1 MLKNKKFTTNR
12 MDSRSANFGKE
23 NLSDRILKK
32 VLKKH
37 AFLLGHTFY
46 VNVSLTRIQDYPF
59 PQLFVKTTVLDKQT
73 LGLSKSEFYI
83 LQHDDNF
90 FELRLDNIFSDE
102 RSRGRGLASL
112 ALYIGFIACSQII
125 LGDHS
130 VPGSA
135 TVVLTLTDASKHG
148 AMKTSFYENL
158 RLQPGT
164 PHYIKNQKR
173 YQVLNNENGLWNIH
187 EISNSAPHAK
197 FAAIRIQK
205 FLNDKIPGAHF
216 LVKVRSE
223 QGPPNQ

>member
-1 MLKNKKFTTNR
+1 MMN
-12 MDSRSANFGKE
+12 SRSANFRKE
-23 NLSDRILKK
+23 KLSDRMLKK

-46 VNVSLTRIQDYPF
+46 VNVTFTRIQDHPS

-73 LGLSKSEFYI
+73 LGLSKSEFYM

-90 FELRLDNIFSDE
+90 FELKLDCIFSDE

-112 ALYIGFIACSQII
+112 ALYIGYIACSHKI
-125 LGDHS
+125 LGDQ
-130 VPGSA
+130 GTA
-135 TVVLTLTDASKHG
+135 TVVLTLTDASKYNS
-148 AMKTSFYENL
+148 MKTSFYENL

-164 PHYIKNQKR
+164 PRYIKNQKK
-173 YQVLNNENGLWNIH
+173 YQIQQVSNNENDLWNIN
-187 EISNSAPHAK
+187 EISNSAVHGK
-197 FAAIRIQK
+197 FAALGVQN
-205 FLNDKIPGAHF
+205 FLNVNIPGAHF